1 MFKKSVWFRIA
12 VLASMALVFSMSLFA
27 PKASADQ
34 TIAANSFIYLPL
46 ITRTVPAVRIES
58 GSDSSYTDTQGNV
71 WQADTG
77 AIDGNKGDFGNIAI
91 ANTSDPRIYQTEH
104 YELTGYTFPVVNGY
118 YTVRLHFAENY
129 YSTVGQRI
137 LNVNVEGS
145 QINNLDVLS
154 EAGGAHRAL
163 IKTVSVVVTD
173 GQLNLSFAASVG
185 QTMINGIEIL
195 SP

>member
-12 VLASMALVFSMSLFA
+12 VIASMALMFSMSLFA
-27 PKASADQ
+27 PQASADQ
-34 TIAANSFIYLPL
+34 SITANSFIYLPL

-77 AIDGNKGDFGNIAI
+77 AIDGSKGDFDNIAI
-91 ANTSDPRIYQTEH
+91 ANTSEPRIYLTEH
-104 YELTGYTFPVVNGY
+104 YALTGYAFPVINGY

-129 YSTVGQRI
+129 YTAAGQRI
-137 LNVNVEGS
+137 FNVNVEGT
-145 QINNLDVLS
+145 QINNLDVFS

-173 GQLNLSFAASVG
+173 GQLNLNFGALVG

>member
-1 MFKKSVWFRIA
+1 MAMF
-12 VLASMALVFSMSLFA
+12 ASMAFVFSMSLFA

-46 ITRTVPAVRIES
+46 ITVPAVRIES

-77 AIDGNKGDFGNIAI
+77 AIDGSKGDFGNIAI

-104 YELTGYTFPVVNGY
+104 YALTGYAFPVANGH

-129 YSTVGQRI
+129 NTAVGQRI
-137 LNVNVEGS
+137 FSVNVEGT
-145 QINNLDVLS
+145 QINNLDVFS

-163 IKTVSVVVTD
+163 VKTVSVVVTD